1 MRSAL
6 VPGSYDP
13 ITLGHLDVIR
23 RAAQM
28 FDRVTVLVAHNNAK
42 NYLLCSQKRLA
53 LAEDAIKDI
62 PGVLAEGYDGMLID
76 YIASHDRPILIKG
89 VRNEKDFAYETEMA
103 QYNRELCRRKYGFE
117 AETLLLPCAPCY
129 SALSSTLVRTLATTG
144 GNFDDLVPNAQLL
157 KKFLQDS

>member
-53 LAEDAIKDI
+53 LAEVPLRISQAYLPK
-62 PGVLAEGYDGMLID
+62 AMTACSLI
-76 YIASHDRPILIKG
+76 IS
-89 VRNEKDFAYETEMA
+89 
-103 QYNRELCRRKYGFE
+103 RR
-117 AETLLLPCAPCY
+117 
-129 SALSSTLVRTLATTG
+129 TT
-144 GNFDDLVPNAQLL
+144 AR
-157 KKFLQDS
+157 FL

>member
-1 MRSAL
+1 
-6 VPGSYDP
+6 
-13 ITLGHLDVIR
+13 
-23 RAAQM
+23 
-28 FDRVTVLVAHNNAK
+28 
-42 NYLLCSQKRLA
+42 
-53 LAEDAIKDI
+53 
-62 PGVLAEGYDGMLID
+62 MLID

-129 SALSSTLVRTLATTG
+129 SALSSTLVRTLAATG

>member
-13 ITLGHLDVIR
+13 ITVGHLDVIR

-76 YIASHDRPILIKG
+76 YIASHDRPDSYK
-89 VRNEKDFAYETEMA
+89 RCAK
-103 QYNRELCRRKYGFE
+103 RKRFC
-117 AETLLLPCAPCY
+117 L
-129 SALSSTLVRTLATTG
+129 
-144 GNFDDLVPNAQLL
+144 
-157 KKFLQDS
+157 